1 MITNIACIPIL
12 IYVIITKDYIYII
25 VYALHK
31 SMILKKA
38 GDLTIGGAIKHG
50 KYEHLLCV
58 RTCVMEKD
66 GGL

>member
-1 MITNIACIPIL
+1 M
-12 IYVIITKDYIYII
+12 IITKDYIYII

-50 KYEHLLCV
+50 KYKHLLCV
-58 RTCVMEKD
+58 RKCVMEKD